1 MILVK
6 EIIMHGNK
14 FDPKKLQRLNDPDR
28 LKDIPPDFIQDKL
41 NLEKAEVL
49 VEIGAGT
56 AFFSK
61 VFLETFAAGTVYAC
75 DMSEIMI
82 RWMEAHVV
90 PKHPDIVP
98 VKSTESFIPLD
109 DSLADLVFMI
119 NLHHELEDPARML
132 EEAHRL
138 LKPGGKIFIVD
149 WLKKE
154 MAEGPPLEMRYLS
167 RDVKAQLIQ
176 AGFDNVRDD
185 NGLAKHFLVVGEK
198 GTR

>member
-1 MILVK
+1 
-6 EIIMHGNK
+6 MHGNK
-14 FDPKKLQRLNDPDR
+14 FNPEKLQRLNDPGR

-61 VFLETFAAGTVYAC
+61 VFLETFAARTVYAC

-82 RWMEAHVV
+82 GWMQAHVV
-90 PKHPDIVP
+90 PNHPDIVP
-98 VKSTESFIPLD
+98 VKSSESFIPLD
-109 DSLADLVFMI
+109 DSLAGLVFMI

-138 LKPGGKIFIVD
+138 LKPDGKIFIVD

-154 MAEGPPLEMRYLS
+154 MTDGPPEKIRCLS

-176 AGFDNVRDD
+176 AGFGNVRDH
-185 NGLAKHFLVVGEK
+185 NGLAKHFLVAGEK
-198 GTR
+198 GCRTR

>member
-1 MILVK
+1 
-6 EIIMHGNK
+6 MHGNK
-14 FDPKKLQRLNDPDR
+14 FNPEKLQRLNDPGR

-61 VFLETFAAGTVYAC
+61 VFLETFAARTVYAC

-82 RWMEAHVV
+82 GWMQAHVV
-90 PKHPDIVP
+90 PNHPAIVP
-98 VKSTESFIPLD
+98 VKSSESFIPLD

-119 NLHHELEDPARML
+119 NLHHELVDPARML

-138 LKPGGKIFIVD
+138 LKPGGKMFIVD

-154 MAEGPPLEMRYLS
+154 MAEGPPVKIRWLS
-167 RDVKAQLIQ
+167 RDVKAQLIR
-176 AGFDNVRDD
+176 AGLDNARDD
-185 NGLAKHFLVVGEK
+185 NGMAKHFLVIGEK
-198 GTR
+198 GYSTR

>member
-1 MILVK
+1 
-6 EIIMHGNK
+6 MHGKK

-28 LKDIPPDFIQDKL
+28 LKDIPPDIIHDQL
-41 NLEKAEVL
+41 NLDKAEVL
-49 VEIGAGT
+49 IEIGAGT

-61 VFLETFAAGTVYAC
+61 VFQEKFEARTVYAC
-75 DMSEIMI
+75 DMSESMI
-82 RWMEAHVV
+82 RWMEAHVT
-90 PKHPDIVP
+90 PKHPNIVP
-98 VKSTESFIPLD
+98 VKSSESFIPMD

-138 LKPGGKIFIVD
+138 LKPDGEIFIVD

-154 MAEGPPLEMRYLS
+154 TAEGPPVKIRYLS

-176 AGFDNVRDD
+176 AGFDDVRDYD
-185 NGLAKHFLVVGEK
+185 GLAKHFLVVGKK
-198 GTR
+198 GYRSR

>member
-1 MILVK
+1 
-6 EIIMHGNK
+6 MHGNK

-28 LKDIPPDFIQDKL
+28 LKDIPPDIIRGKL
-41 NLEKAEVL
+41 NLDKAEVL

-61 VFLETFAAGTVYAC
+61 VFLEKFAARTVYAC

-82 RWMEAHVV
+82 GWIKAHVT
-90 PKHPDIVP
+90 PKHPGIVP
-98 VKSTESFIPLD
+98 VKSSESVIPLD

-119 NLHHELEDPARML
+119 NLHHELEDPTRML

-138 LKPGGKIFIVD
+138 LKAGGKIFIAE

-154 MAEGPPLEMRYLS
+154 MAEGPPVKIRWLS
-167 RDVKAQLIQ
+167 RDVKAQLVQ

-185 NGLAKHFLVVGEK
+185 NGMAKHFLVIGEK
-198 GTR
+198 GCRTR